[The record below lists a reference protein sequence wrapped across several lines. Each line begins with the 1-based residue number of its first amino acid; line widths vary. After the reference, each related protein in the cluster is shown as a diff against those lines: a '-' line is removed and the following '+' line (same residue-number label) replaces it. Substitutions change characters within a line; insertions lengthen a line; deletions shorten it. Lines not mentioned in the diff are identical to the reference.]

1 MLHLSEHDPLRNY
14 TRLQALASTQSL
26 LVTWKIVVRVSSSIN
41 IISIIKYHVML
52 SKLTHFITLIISH
65 IQQRQHQLKIIIILN
80 PTQNTRII
88 LEYIHSYYTPYIHYA
103 MRLYAC
109 GTDYL
114 WTYSS
119 PHRPNPGTATKL
131 TSPTH
136 LRPSDSL
143 TNSSPWELA
152 TAPQAMP
159 CTLII

>member
-1 MLHLSEHDPLRNY
+1 MLHLPEHDPLRNY

-26 LVTWKIVVRVSSSIN
+26 LVTWNIVVRVSSSID

-52 SKLTHFITLIISH
+52 SNLTHFITQIRSH
-65 IQQRQHQLKIIIILN
+65 IQQRQHQLIIILN
-80 PTQNTRII
+80 TTQNTRII

-103 MRLYAC
+103 MRLHIC
-109 GTDYL
+109 GTDYS

-119 PHRPNPGTATKL
+119 SSLIPPDTATKL

-152 TAPQAMP
+152 TTPRAMI
-159 CTLII
+159 CTLIT